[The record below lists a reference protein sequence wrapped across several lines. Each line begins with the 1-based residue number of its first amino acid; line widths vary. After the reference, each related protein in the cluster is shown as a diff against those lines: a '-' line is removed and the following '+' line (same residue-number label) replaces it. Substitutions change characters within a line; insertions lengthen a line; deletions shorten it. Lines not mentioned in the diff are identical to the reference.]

1 MTDEHEPTTA
11 LTTQPPPPPTSAVM
25 LWGTNDP
32 RAMTA
37 RMGEIA
43 DAMKAVIEDRHLY
56 TDIGDRR
63 YVNAEGWALV
73 GTMIGVF
80 PQTVSTEI
88 IEEGHLPELI
98 IERRR
103 RDGSTYTVRYPA
115 FSGPLTYRAV
125 VQLITRDG
133 GSLGGS
139 VAICSR
145 REEQWR
151 DRDDNQLSSMAQT
164 RAAAKSYRMS
174 FGFIMPM
181 SGYQPTPAEEIIDT
195 TASARAEDSDPQ
207 PPRRAQQSAARPA
220 RQQQRAAGRGQPTR
234 PEDIRDVGGLL
245 WWARGFLADHD
256 RANGTQNIFDLFG
269 VGTAVELRERTNGDF
284 QSAAAYVIAQVQG
297 PPQPPTPSAADEL
310 TPEQRAIY
318 DDVISAG
325 SSHED
330 AMLLARDEGDD
341 VEEEQDADGDDPE
354 RAGGATESEPAA
366 GESRAIETTV
376 VEGAASAGDAAPA

>member
-1 MTDEHEPTTA
+1 
-11 LTTQPPPPPTSAVM
+11 
-25 LWGTNDP
+25 
-32 RAMTA
+32 MTA

-195 TASARAEDSDPQ
+195 TASARAEDSEPQ
-207 PPRRAQQSAARPA
+207 PARRAQQSATRPA
-220 RQQQRAAGRGQPTR
+220 RQQQRAGRGQPTR

-245 WWARGFLADHD
+245 WWARGFLAEHD
-256 RANGTQNIFDLFG
+256 RANGTADIFNLFG
-269 VGTAVELRERTNGDF
+269 VSTAVELREHTNGDF
-284 QSAAAYVIAQVQG
+284 QHAAAFVVAAVQG
-297 PPQPPTPSAADEL
+297 PPHPPAPTAADQL

-318 DDVISAG
+318 DDVIAAG

-341 VEEEQDADGDDPE
+341 VEEEQDADDDTE
-354 RAGGATESEPAA
+354 RDGGAAQDESAA
-366 GESRAIETTV
+366 SEAGTIETTV
-376 VEGAASAGDAAPA
+376 VEGDAASSAGDDTPA